1 MNNSGDDVAAAIS
14 EALGGPEPRDLRV
27 VTFGEATVRLTVPR
41 KERLERATSLDVSA
55 GGPELNTSVALA
67 SFGVPATWVSA
78 LPDSSLGRLILRE
91 ARSYGVDTSA
101 VSLAP
106 ASTAR
111 TGLTFVEE
119 GPDPRPS
126 SVQYDVAATAF
137 SGVKPGTFDW
147 ERVLEGASAF
157 HVSGITL
164 GLSAGARSEAMEAV
178 RVANQLGVLVSFD
191 LLYRAES
198 WSEADA
204 RQAFVRLIHDVDVLF
219 TSRGGLRTFFG
230 IEGSYESVLRQAIEK
245 IGVAAVTVNRKR
257 AKGSR
262 RMNLTSMAMG
272 KTGALAVSE
281 GREIEV
287 VDRLGAGDAF
297 AAGFLA
303 GYLENPLALT
313 RAVSLGA
320 AASALKHTIPGEF
333 LCVSREEIEA
343 LAQGQDSGT

>member
-1 MNNSGDDVAAAIS
+1 MNSTGDDVAAAIS
-14 EALGGPEPRDLRV
+14 EAIGESAFRDARV
-27 VTFGEATVRLTVPR
+27 VTFGEATVRLTAPR
-41 KERLERATSLDVSA
+41 NERLERATSLDVSV
-55 GGPELNTSVALA
+55 GGPELNTAVALA

-78 LPDSSLGRLILRE
+78 LPDASLGRLILRE
-91 ARSYGVDTSA
+91 ARANGVDTSP
-101 VSLAP
+101 VLLVPQS
-106 ASTAR
+106 SAR
-111 TGLTFVEE
+111 TGLSFVEE

-126 SVQYDVAATAF
+126 SVHYDVAVTAF
-137 SGVKPGTFDW
+137 AGIKPGTFDW
-147 ERVLEGASAF
+147 EKILEGASAL
-157 HVSGITL
+157 HISGITL
-164 GLSAGARSEAMEAV
+164 GLSAGVRAEAMEAV
-178 RVANQLGVLVSFD
+178 RIANQLGVLVSFD

-262 RMNLTSMAMG
+262 RMTLTSMGMG
-272 KTGALAVSE
+272 KTGVLAMSE

-333 LCVSREEIEA
+333 LCVTRDEIEA
-343 LAQGQDSGT
+343 LAQGPE